1 MPDLLAQLSALLR
14 CPVTGQQLHLAT
26 PEEFRLLAS
35 HDADGFL
42 VREDGSGAYP
52 VKNGIPSLLPDS
64 LIPVTLSGS
73 NN

>member
-42 VREDGSGAYP
+42 VREDGSAAYP
-52 VKNGIPSLLPDS
+52 VKN
-64 LIPVTLSGS
+64 
-73 NN
+73 